1 MKYRSLLLP
10 LALAACSPA
19 PPSSTDAGAPAHT
32 ASAATAPTPA
42 GPATAAATPAAT
54 AATTEALSQF
64 HWQLQQATSSDGKR
78 IEALF
83 VGDDTSPQLNF
94 TQAQISVSKG
104 CNGMSGSYQI
114 KDGKLETSALAQTM
128 MACANQAL
136 MAMDA
141 AIGERLQAHP
151 KVNLQTKGEVP
162 QLTLVTDSG
171 DTLQFHG
178 KPTAETRYG
187 GEGTTVFMEV
197 AAQTKPCSHPLI
209 PNMQCL
215 QVRERHYDDKG
226 LNTGTPG
233 EWQPLYQDI
242 EGYTHQAGVRNV
254 LRLKRFSIKNPPA
267 DAPNT
272 AYVLD
277 MVVESEV
284 VKP

>member
-19 PPSSTDAGAPAHT
+19 PPSSTDAGTAAHT
-32 ASAATAPTPA
+32 ATAATAQPA
-42 GPATAAATPAAT
+42 TNATAAATPTTT
-54 AATTEALSQF
+54 AAETVTLSQF
-64 HWQLQQATSSDGKR
+64 HWQLQQATSRDGKR
-78 IEALF
+78 IDTLF
-83 VGDDTSPQLNF
+83 VGADSSPQLNF

-104 CNGMSGSYQI
+104 CNAMSGSYQI

-128 MACANQAL
+128 MACSNQAL

-151 KVNLQTKGEVP
+151 TLNLQTKGELP
-162 QLTLVTDSG
+162 QLTLVTENG
-171 DTLQFHG
+171 DTLQFNG

-277 MVVESEV
+277 MVVESEI

>member
-19 PPSSTDAGAPAHT
+19 PPPSTDTSTPAHT
-32 ASAATAPTPA
+32 ATAPATT
-42 GPATAAATPAAT
+42 GPAAAAT
-54 AATTEALSQF
+54 AATAASPALPLSLSQF
-64 HWQLQQATSSDGKR
+64 HWQLQQANSRDGKR
-78 IEALF
+78 IDALF
-83 VGDDTSPQLNF
+83 VGDDNSPQLNF
-94 TQAQISVSKG
+94 TQDRISVSKG
-104 CNGMSGSYQI
+104 CNGMGGSYRI
-114 KDGKLETSALAQTM
+114 KDGRLETSALAQTM
-128 MACANQAL
+128 MACSNPAL

-151 KVNLQTKGEVP
+151 QVTLQTSGEAP
-162 QLTLVTDSG
+162 QLSLVTDSG
-171 DTLQFHG
+171 DSLQFSG

-187 GEGTTVFMEV
+187 GEGSTVFMEV

-226 LNTGTPG
+226 LEAGKPG
-233 EWQPLYQDI
+233 DWQPLYQDI

-254 LRLKRFSIKNPPA
+254 LRLKRFHIKNPPA

-277 MVVESEV
+277 MVVESEI